1 MMGSMNSERY
11 EGNGSP
17 LQISPAKTDLR
28 RLLEWTAAL
37 IGAMNCLVIPAL
49 FAQSGAFDFPFPLL
63 YFIEIIVLGVLVLG
77 FVALRPR
84 LSARWRALPWIAAG
98 IILPFL
104 ILGGFSIGF
113 FLIPAFIAFVA
124 TGLLV
129 GWQAGGLEARHL
141 GYLLLVAVIQAAVM
155 ILAVLLA

>member
-11 EGNGSP
+11 EGNGSL

-49 FAQSGAFDFPFPLL
+49 FAQSGTFDFPFPLL

-84 LSARWRALPWIAAG
+84 LSAVAGAALDRRRDYPAVLDIGRFQYRLFPDSGLHRLCCHRPAG
-98 IILPFL
+98 WL
-104 ILGGFSIGF
+104 
-113 FLIPAFIAFVA
+113 
-124 TGLLV
+124 
-129 GWQAGGLEARHL
+129 AGG
-141 GYLLLVAVIQAAVM
+141 GS
-155 ILAVLLA
+155 

>member
-1 MMGSMNSERY
+1 LE
-11 EGNGSP
+11 ENGSP
-17 LQISPAKTDLR
+17 MNIYPAKADLR

-37 IGAMNCLVIPAL
+37 IGAMNCIAIPAL
-49 FAQSGAFDFPFPLL
+49 FAQSGALDFPFPLL
-63 YFIEIIVLGVLVLG
+63 YFIEIVITGVGVLV
-77 FVALRPR
+77 FVALRQR
-84 LSARWRALPWIAAG
+84 LSTRWQALPWIAAG
-98 IILPFL
+98 IILPFV

-113 FLIPAFIAFVA
+113 FLIPALIAFCA